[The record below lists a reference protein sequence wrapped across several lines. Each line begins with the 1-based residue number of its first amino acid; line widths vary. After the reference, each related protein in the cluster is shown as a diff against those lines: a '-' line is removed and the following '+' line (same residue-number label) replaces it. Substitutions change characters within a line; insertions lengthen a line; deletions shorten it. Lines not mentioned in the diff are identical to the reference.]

1 MPEVSMKAL
10 LEAGVHFGHQTRR
23 WNPKMKPYIFTE
35 RNGIHIL
42 DLQQTVKQLEALLK
56 FVTQESL
63 AGKTFLYV
71 GTKKQAKDA
80 VAEEANRA
88 GMPYVNQRWLGGTL
102 TNFKTISTR
111 IKRLKELEENKASG
125 YWNLLAKKESARLER
140 ERAKLNKMLG
150 GVKDMVAVPDY
161 IFIVDT
167 VREQNAILEAKKL
180 NIPVIALADSN
191 SDPDQIDHLVAAND
205 DAIRGVKLI
214 AGLIAESILEGRQGA
229 AEGAAKAAVPAEA
242 VKEEAAAAKA

>member
-1 MPEVSMKAL
+1 MPDVSMKAL

-63 AGKTFLYV
+63 AGKNFLYV

-80 VAEEANRA
+80 VAEEATRA

-102 TNFKTISTR
+102 TNFKTISSR
-111 IKRLKELEENKASG
+111 IKRLKDLEEQKNSG
-125 YWNLLAKKESARLER
+125 LWDLLSKKESSRLEK
-140 ERAKLNKMLG
+140 ELAKLNKMLG
-150 GVKDMVAVPDY
+150 GIKETKGIPEYMFV
-161 IFIVDT
+161 VDT

-180 NIPVIALADSN
+180 GIAVIALADSN

-214 AGLIAESILEGRQGA
+214 ASLITDAILEGRQGA
-229 AEGAAKAAVPAEA
+229 TEGAA
-242 VKEEAAAAKA
+242 EAASAAKAEELAAAEA